1 MSQVPAGTGSHFDNS
16 RVNIDYK
23 TDLHDLKGYPGM
35 TMPSP
40 IEVEAH
46 EFSHPSVADLK
57 AYHKIIS

>member
-1 MSQVPAGTGSHFDNS
+1 
-16 RVNIDYK
+16 
-23 TDLHDLKGYPGM
+23 M

-40 IEVEAH
+40 EVEAH

>member
-1 MSQVPAGTGSHFDNS
+1 MSFKSPGTGSHFDNS

-35 TMPSP
+35 TMLV
-40 IEVEAH
+40 EVEAH